1 MKKIW
6 NKLPILIRSAV
17 TILLFYCSVV
27 FQYIP
32 VLLFHISRKFLA
44 GNLRMGALLST
55 FSSFI
60 ILFIILLV
68 YQKDLVDEFHTFR
81 IKFKRNVSIGASCWG
96 VGLFI
101 MMVANLIIMYVFHSE
116 GANNDT
122 IVRSLITAS
131 PVIMGLDVCI
141 LAPVIE
147 EVVYR
152 KSLKDVFDNSFAF
165 IFASFLFF
173 GLAHVMSMAST
184 FTDWLYVIPYGAF
197 GAAFAYAY
205 SKTDT
210 VFTSILFHMI
220 HNTMVF
226 LLVLFL

>member
-1 MKKIW
+1 
-6 NKLPILIRSAV
+6 
-17 TILLFYCSVV
+17 
-27 FQYIP
+27 
-32 VLLFHISRKFLA
+32 
-44 GNLRMGALLST
+44 MGALLST
-55 FSSFI
+55 FSSLI

-68 YQKDLVDEFHTFR
+68 YQKDLIDEFHTFR
-81 IKFKRNVSIGASCWG
+81 IKFKRNVSTGAACWG

-210 VFTSILFHMI
+210 IFTSILFHMI